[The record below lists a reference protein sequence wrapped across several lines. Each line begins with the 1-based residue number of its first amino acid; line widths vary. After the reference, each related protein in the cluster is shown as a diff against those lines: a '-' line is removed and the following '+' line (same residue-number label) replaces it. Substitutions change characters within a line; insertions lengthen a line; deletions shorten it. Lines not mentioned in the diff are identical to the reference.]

1 MSSLGISAMQVY
13 PCNRSR
19 HASRADVF
27 ANLEVITCYSDMMK
41 FYILFWKKTYEQGKF
56 LFFVSNWPKL
66 TTLTTSVTR
75 TIKKTV
81 MKMARKSAKK
91 KKSTYILLML
101 GIYSVSVTFPS
112 RLPFCKISKRL
123 ALIFH
128 SVYIQNFWHSRSFPQ
143 AALPTETFL
152 LEST

>member
-41 FYILFWKKTYEQGKF
+41 FYILFWKKNYEQGNF

-66 TTLTTSVTR
+66 TTLTTSATR

-91 KKSTYILLML
+91 KKKIYIHSSNIRYLLC
-101 GIYSVSVTFPS
+101 VSHFSLKT
-112 RLPFCKISKRL
+112 
-123 ALIFH
+123 ALLQDQQKACF
-128 SVYIQNFWHSRSFPQ
+128 NFS
-143 AALPTETFL
+143 LCLYTEL
-152 LEST
+152 LT